1 MKVDAANSR
10 TLRRLFTLGLALF
23 ALVVAAAPGHDAD
36 EYAQRLERLENPAL
50 KEELRRKLETFDRL
64 DQAEQDRLRDLH
76 ANLEASPDR
85 ARLEGV
91 MLQYHEWL
99 TTLTDKER
107 ADLLQLPAQKKVAEI
122 RRLMQQQR
130 QQEFQKLVETK
141 LAPEDVKAIFGWL
154 DYYVASHEQELLA
167 TLSDSMRQRLSQP
180 NVPDVMR
187 RRGLLMA
194 MGSRTPGAPL
204 PAPTEDDLAKLTGS
218 LSEQARAAVDGV
230 PSGEQKLELV
240 RQWVRAAFASRF
252 MPPVSEE
259 RLTRYYRDHQDEL
272 DPQKREELE
281 SLPPEQFFAAMRRMY
296 AQEHRG
302 RWGHRG
308 EGDHRGRGPWD
319 RDHRDDRPRG
329 EGDDHGPRRPN
340 WPPPG
345 GPPPPGDPPP
355 D

>member
-1 MKVDAANSR
+1 MKSDAAHTRLPRS
-10 TLRRLFTLGLALF
+10 LFTLALALF
-23 ALVVAAAPGHDAD
+23 ALVVAGAPGHDD
-36 EYAQRLERLENPAL
+36 EYAQWRERLESPAL
-50 KEELRRKLETFDRL
+50 KDELRRKLETFDRL
-64 DQAEQDRLRDLH
+64 DQSEQDRLRDLH

-85 ARLEGV
+85 QRLEGV

-99 TTLTDKER
+99 TTLTANQR
-107 ADLLQLPAQKKVAEI
+107 AGLLQLPAEEKIAEI

-167 TLSDSMRQRLSQP
+167 TLPESMRERLSQP
-180 NVPDVMR
+180 NIPDIMR

-194 MGSRTPGAPL
+194 MGSRTPGTQL
-204 PAPTEDDLAKLTGS
+204 PAPTEDDLAKLTDS

-259 RLTRYYRDHQDEL
+259 RLTRYYREHQDDF
-272 DPQKREELE
+272 DPEKREELE
-281 SLPPEQFFAAMRRMY
+281 SLPPEQFFATMRRMY

-302 RWGHRG
+302 RWGRRG
-308 EGDHRGRGPWD
+308 DGDHYGRGPWD
-319 RDHRDDRPRG
+319 RDRDRRDDRPRG
-329 EGDDHGPRRPN
+329 DGDDHGPRRPN
-340 WPPPG
+340 RPPPG
-345 GPPPPGDPPP
+345 GQRP